1 VASDGA
7 EAGAVAASEQAPSA
21 RTAPSPRAERRSV
34 RLCNGVSWCEV
45 VVERAPGWTH
55 ATPQTSGVTGASL
68 SSSLPSPPSM
78 SRLSLGLLAG
88 ILYGALSAASMLP
101 LEFPDKRAALL
112 GAFLNRLAIGVVIGA
127 VVRAPQVDALGLPP
141 WVIGLATGVLLSA
154 ADAVITKAYAPILVL
169 GALGGAVIG
178 WVVGR
183 FGR

>member
-1 VASDGA
+1 
-7 EAGAVAASEQAPSA
+7 
-21 RTAPSPRAERRSV
+21 
-34 RLCNGVSWCEV
+34 
-45 VVERAPGWTH
+45 
-55 ATPQTSGVTGASL
+55 
-68 SSSLPSPPSM
+68 M
-78 SRLSLGLLAG
+78 SRLSLGLVAG
-88 ILYGALSAASMLP
+88 LVYGALSAASMFP

-127 VVRAPQVDALGLPP
+127 VVGAPRVDALGLPP

-178 WVVGR
+178 WVVER